1 MVAWTDY
8 FVSTIAG
15 AKVVVSESG
24 KPFVSH
30 EIDPREYVE
39 IELTESINELP
50 FKISFRSF
58 DSLGEQTEHRMYA
71 QAGTKDMAR
80 IFAKEITNL
89 RLNCKEFVLDGE

>member
-1 MVAWTDY
+1 VAWTDY
-8 FVSTIAG
+8 FVSNIAG
-15 AKVVVSESG
+15 AKVVVSETG

-30 EIDPREYVE
+30 KIDTRDYVE
-39 IELTESINELP
+39 IELTETTHELP

-89 RLNCKEFVLDGE
+89 RMNCKEFVLDGE

>member
-1 MVAWTDY
+1 MAWTDY
-8 FVSTIAG
+8 FVSNIAG
-15 AKVVVSESG
+15 AKIVVSETG

-30 EIDPREYVE
+30 KIDERDYVE
-39 IELTESINELP
+39 IELTDSVHELP

-58 DSLGEQTEHRMYA
+58 DSLGKQTEHRMYA

-80 IFAKEITNL
+80 IFAKEITTM

>member
-1 MVAWTDY
+1 MAWTDY

-15 AKVVVSESG
+15 SKVVVSESG
-24 KPFVSH
+24 RPFVSH

-58 DSLGEQTEHRMYA
+58 DSLGVQTEHRMYA

-80 IFAKEITNL
+80 IFAKEITTM

>member
-1 MVAWTDY
+1 MAWTDY
-8 FVSTIAG
+8 FVSNIAG

-58 DSLGEQTEHRMYA
+58 DSLGVQTEHRMYA

-80 IFAKEITNL
+80 IFAKEITTM
-89 RLNCKEFVLDGE
+89 RMNCKEFVLDGE

>member
-1 MVAWTDY
+1 VAWTDY

-24 KPFVSH
+24 RPFISH

-39 IELTESINELP
+39 IELTQSINELP

-80 IFAKEITNL
+80 IFAKEITKL

>member
-8 FVSTIAG
+8 FVSNIAG

-58 DSLGEQTEHRMYA
+58 DSLGEQTGSLLIRS
-71 QAGTKDMAR
+71 
-80 IFAKEITNL
+80 
-89 RLNCKEFVLDGE
+89 